1 MCNNVH
7 VTETK
12 TGVQSIMPSLE
23 KIFVLG
29 LRIWSLDRL
38 QIANVPLQHQH
49 ARIARDP
56 TYSYHTSTIHSH

>member
-38 QIANVPLQHQH
+38 QIANVPLQH
-49 ARIARDP
+49 ARIARDL
-56 TYSYHTSTIHSH
+56 TYSYHTSTIQSH